1 LKFKVDENLPTE
13 YASILREAGFEAD
26 TVSDEKLSG
35 AGDSVLSERCR
46 AEDRVLM
53 TLDVDFANVQAYPPK
68 SHPGIVV
75 FRSKSQDKPTL
86 VALLKRLVP
95 ALLPSPKASA
105 VDCRAGPHPI
115 PRRMILSKTCPELK
129 VGFLRS
135 K

>member
-1 LKFKVDENLPTE
+1 MKFKVDENLPTE
-13 YASILREAGFEAD
+13 YAPILREAGFEAD

-46 AEDRVLM
+46 AEDCVLM
-53 TLDVDFANVQAYPPK
+53 TLDLDFANVQAYPPK

-95 ALLPSPKASA
+95 ALLQFSTKHQLWIVEP
-105 VDCRAGPHPI
+105 DRI
-115 PRRMILSKTCPELK
+115 RYREE
-129 VGFLRS
+129 
-135 K
+135 

>member
-1 LKFKVDENLPTE
+1 MKFKVDENLPTE
-13 YASILREAGFEAD
+13 YAPILREAGFEAD
-26 TVSDEKLSG
+26 SVSDEKLSG

-53 TLDVDFANVQAYPPK
+53 TLDLDFANVQANPPK

-95 ALLPSPKASA
+95 GLLQLSPKHQLWI
-105 VDCRAGPHPI
+105 VEPDRI
-115 PRRMILSKTCPELK
+115 RYREE
-129 VGFLRS
+129 
-135 K
+135 